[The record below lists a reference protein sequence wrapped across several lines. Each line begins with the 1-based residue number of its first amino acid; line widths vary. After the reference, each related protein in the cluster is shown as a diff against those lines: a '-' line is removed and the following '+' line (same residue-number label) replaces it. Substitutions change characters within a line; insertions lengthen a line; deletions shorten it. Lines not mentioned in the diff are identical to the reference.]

1 MPKHNVSPVTLCELF
16 RELLGNLS
24 CEVELWGGLGECACV
39 VTRRH
44 REVPSP
50 QQNAVITQR
59 VYKTAAGKTFHSGE
73 VCHLHLTQIKIKE
86 DKTNLILEQLVI
98 LGGWSG
104 EDDKNDLITMVQM
117 QARTSNIYFRISP
130 VTHVFCT
137 DRWHVYSRP
146 GRPPKRSLGVAIQEN
161 ARLLPHGVPG
171 LLSPGLISPTA
182 CCLVGVE
189 AVESR
194 LALGEMDGSREVA
207 VVAAELAA
215 LSGGVV
221 IGTCHFSFTCCLFS
235 SLDPECPELDPVTG
249 SVQVPDTGTEV
260 TSVMLAAAKTCCG
273 DALQAAGQGLGCGQ
287 EVCKAQG
294 ELGDAVHGL
303 GLTAAAMA
311 EAMKL
316 QKMKLMAMN
325 SLHGSGSQNGTE
337 SENEELNSNAG
348 GSESSWDKDKLQSPI
363 TTGSQ
368 HSLGHPTLS
377 GQSSLGSAHPLSPL
391 QQNHLLTNRIDL
403 PFMMMPHPL
412 LPVSLPPA
420 SVAMAMNQMNHLN
433 TIANM
438 AAAAQM
444 HSPLSRAGA
453 SVIKERIQDSPSPA
467 PSLEDSQRPGS
478 HASSHPSSSVS
489 SSPSQLDNTPDR
501 IAMLTNSRE
510 GELIDQETGTSLKKI
525 QKEKE
530 EEIFAPKG
538 LLKVAVDNARVQE
551 KQIQQEKKELKMEL
565 CRERELRES
574 LERQLTAELQSRAT
588 IQKRLKKEKKAK
600 RKLQEA
606 LEFESKRR
614 EQVEQALK
622 QATSDAGIP
631 DMEIEHNG
639 TQHDSAAM
647 QENRTYIKPTIICS
661 ASFIKPVTILSHLL
675 ISQITFH
682 QVELMEWERLQHE
695 LPRSIEVNGKKS
707 DLSAKELMSSE
718 NQMQKCKLTATLYR
732 HIKEKATHA
741 EEDMAYLKLIY
752 CHNRWSPNPSGYSKN
767 VSDPQLHAKANPAK
781 SVFHPLHIHHTNPS
795 EDRGDAGGTQPVV
808 TTHWS
813 SQQECKDKKPEVCLN

>member
-1 MPKHNVSPVTLCELF
+1 MAVSSAPPVISATSSSGSSSGSVGGPGSLF
-16 RELLGNLS
+16 RADPLYSSSPSESPRLTNSLVNSFLASSGGGAGTGGGGGGGSNECKMVDLHGVKVASFLVEGQELICLPQVFDLFLKHL
-24 CEVELWGGLGECACV
+24 VGGLH
-39 VTRRH
+39 T
-44 REVPSP
+44 
-50 QQNAVITQR
+50 
-59 VYKTAAGKTFHSGE
+59 VYTKLKR
-73 VCHLHLTQIKIKE
+73 L
-86 DKTNLILEQLVI
+86 D
-98 LGGWSG
+98 
-104 EDDKNDLITMVQM
+104 
-117 QARTSNIYFRISP
+117 ISP
-130 VTHVFCT
+130 VVCT
-137 DRWHVYSRP
+137 VEQVRILRGLGAIQPGVNRCKLITRKDFETLYNDCTNASSRP

-171 LLSPGLISPTA
+171 LLSPGLISPTD
-182 CCLVGVE
+182 L
-189 AVESR
+189 R
-194 LALGEMDGSREVA
+194 
-207 VVAAELAA
+207 
-215 LSGGVV
+215 
-221 IGTCHFSFTCCLFS
+221 TLFF
-235 SLDPECPELDPVTG
+235 
-249 SVQVPDTGTEV
+249 PDETQIKF
-260 TSVMLAAAKTCCG
+260 AKLKT
-273 DALQAAGQGLGCGQ
+273 LQIQ
-287 EVCKAQG
+287 
-294 ELGDAVHGL
+294 

-348 GSESSWDKDKLQSPI
+348 IE
-363 TTGSQ
+363 
-368 HSLGHPTLS
+368 
-377 GQSSLGSAHPLSPL
+377 
-391 QQNHLLTNRIDL
+391 L

-478 HASSHPSSSVS
+478 HASSHQSSSVS

-501 IAMLTNSRE
+501 IEEVQIAIPIMKPTLDKVQLAGQTLPPGFPAPFLFADGLSSVETLLTN
-510 GELIDQETGTSLKKI
+510 I
-525 QKEKE
+525 Q
-530 EEIFAPKG
+530 G

-622 QATSDAGIP
+622 QATSGDGLRMLNEAGIP

-647 QENRTYIKPTIICS
+647 QENRTYVKPTI
-661 ASFIKPVTILSHLL
+661 
-675 ISQITFH
+675 
-682 QVELMEWERLQHE
+682 M
-695 LPRSIEVNGKKS
+695 
-707 DLSAKELMSSE
+707 
-718 NQMQKCKLTATLYR
+718 Y
-732 HIKEKATHA
+732 
-741 EEDMAYLKLIY
+741 
-752 CHNRWSPNPSGYSKN
+752 
-767 VSDPQLHAKANPAK
+767 
-781 SVFHPLHIHHTNPS
+781 
-795 EDRGDAGGTQPVV
+795 
-808 TTHWS
+808 
-813 SQQECKDKKPEVCLN
+813 

>member
-1 MPKHNVSPVTLCELF
+1 MAVASAPPVISATSSSASGGGGGGGGVGGPGGLF
-16 RELLGNLS
+16 RADPLYSSSPSESPRLTNSLVNSFLASSGGGGAGTGGGGGGGSNECKMVDLHGVKVASFLVEGQELICLPQVFDLFLKHL
-24 CEVELWGGLGECACV
+24 VGGLH
-39 VTRRH
+39 T
-44 REVPSP
+44 
-50 QQNAVITQR
+50 
-59 VYKTAAGKTFHSGE
+59 VYTKLKR
-73 VCHLHLTQIKIKE
+73 L
-86 DKTNLILEQLVI
+86 D
-98 LGGWSG
+98 
-104 EDDKNDLITMVQM
+104 
-117 QARTSNIYFRISP
+117 ISP
-130 VTHVFCT
+130 VVCT
-137 DRWHVYSRP
+137 VEQVRILRGLGAIQPGVNRCKLITRKDFETLYNDCTNASSRP

-171 LLSPGLISPTA
+171 LLSPGLISPTD
-182 CCLVGVE
+182 L
-189 AVESR
+189 R
-194 LALGEMDGSREVA
+194 
-207 VVAAELAA
+207 
-215 LSGGVV
+215 
-221 IGTCHFSFTCCLFS
+221 TLFF
-235 SLDPECPELDPVTG
+235 
-249 SVQVPDTGTEV
+249 PDETQIKF
-260 TSVMLAAAKTCCG
+260 AKLKT
-273 DALQAAGQGLGCGQ
+273 LQIQ
-287 EVCKAQG
+287 
-294 ELGDAVHGL
+294 

-316 QKMKLMAMN
+316 QKIKLMAMN
-325 SLHGSGSQNGTE
+325 SVHGSGSQNGTE

-348 GSESSWDKDKLQSPI
+348 GSESSWDKEKLQSPI

-368 HSLGHPTLS
+368 HGVGHATLS

-478 HASSHPSSSVS
+478 HASSHQSSSVS

-501 IAMLTNSRE
+501 IEEVQIAIPIMKPTLDKVQLAGQTLPPGFPAPFLFADGLSSVETLLTN
-510 GELIDQETGTSLKKI
+510 I
-525 QKEKE
+525 Q
-530 EEIFAPKG
+530 G

-622 QATSDAGIP
+622 QATSGDGLRMLNDAGIP

-647 QENRTYIKPTIICS
+647 QGRRERRSSRCWM
-661 ASFIKPVTILSHLL
+661 IL
-675 ISQITFH
+675 
-682 QVELMEWERLQHE
+682 
-695 LPRSIEVNGKKS
+695 
-707 DLSAKELMSSE
+707 
-718 NQMQKCKLTATLYR
+718 
-732 HIKEKATHA
+732 
-741 EEDMAYLKLIY
+741 
-752 CHNRWSPNPSGYSKN
+752 
-767 VSDPQLHAKANPAK
+767 
-781 SVFHPLHIHHTNPS
+781 
-795 EDRGDAGGTQPVV
+795 TQAMR
-808 TTHWS
+808 
-813 SQQECKDKKPEVCLN
+813 

>member
-1 MPKHNVSPVTLCELF
+1 MAVSAPPVIAATSSGGGAGGSAGLF
-16 RELLGNLS
+16 RADPLYSSPAESPRLTNSLVNTFLSAGGGGAGAGGGGGNECKMVDLHGVKVASFLVEGQELICLPQVFDLFLKHL
-24 CEVELWGGLGECACV
+24 VGGLHTVYTKLKRLEITPV
-39 VTRRH
+39 VCNVEQVR
-44 REVPSP
+44 
-50 QQNAVITQR
+50 
-59 VYKTAAGKTFHSGE
+59 
-73 VCHLHLTQIKIKE
+73 
-86 DKTNLILEQLVI
+86 ILRG
-98 LGGWSG
+98 LGAIQPGVNRC
-104 EDDKNDLITMVQM
+104 KLIT
-117 QARTSNIYFRISP
+117 RKDFETLYND
-130 VTHVFCT
+130 CT
-137 DRWHVYSRP
+137 NASSRP
-146 GRPPKRSLGVAIQEN
+146 GRPPKRSATLYNLTLHIVYLN
-161 ARLLPHGVPG
+161 FP
-171 LLSPGLISPTA
+171 
-182 CCLVGVE
+182 
-189 AVESR
+189 
-194 LALGEMDGSREVA
+194 
-207 VVAAELAA
+207 
-215 LSGGVV
+215 
-221 IGTCHFSFTCCLFS
+221 
-235 SLDPECPELDPVTG
+235 
-249 SVQVPDTGTEV
+249 
-260 TSVMLAAAKTCCG
+260 
-273 DALQAAGQGLGCGQ
+273 
-287 EVCKAQG
+287 
-294 ELGDAVHGL
+294 

-368 HSLGHPTLS
+368 HSIGHPTLS

-489 SSPSQLDNTPDR
+489 SSPSQLDTTPDR

-530 EEIFAPKG
+530 EVQIAIPIMKPTLDKVQLAGQALPPGFPAPFLFADGLSSVETLLTNIQG

-622 QATSDAGIP
+622 QATSGDGLRMLNDAGIP

-647 QENRTYIKPTIICS
+647 QGAVCTTAP
-661 ASFIKPVTILSHLL
+661 HLC
-675 ISQITFH
+675 
-682 QVELMEWERLQHE
+682 V
-695 LPRSIEVNGKKS
+695 
-707 DLSAKELMSSE
+707 
-718 NQMQKCKLTATLYR
+718 
-732 HIKEKATHA
+732 
-741 EEDMAYLKLIY
+741 
-752 CHNRWSPNPSGYSKN
+752 CH
-767 VSDPQLHAKANPAK
+767 
-781 SVFHPLHIHHTNPS
+781 
-795 EDRGDAGGTQPVV
+795 
-808 TTHWS
+808 
-813 SQQECKDKKPEVCLN
+813 

>member
-1 MPKHNVSPVTLCELF
+1 MAVSAPPVIAATSSGGGAGGSAGLF
-16 RELLGNLS
+16 RADPLYSSPAESPRLTNSLVNSFLSAGGGGTGAGSGGGGGNECKMVDLHGVKVASFLVEGQELICLPQVFDLFLKHL
-24 CEVELWGGLGECACV
+24 VGGLH
-39 VTRRH
+39 T
-44 REVPSP
+44 
-50 QQNAVITQR
+50 
-59 VYKTAAGKTFHSGE
+59 VYTKLKR
-73 VCHLHLTQIKIKE
+73 L
-86 DKTNLILEQLVI
+86 D
-98 LGGWSG
+98 
-104 EDDKNDLITMVQM
+104 
-117 QARTSNIYFRISP
+117 ISP
-130 VTHVFCT
+130 VVCT
-137 DRWHVYSRP
+137 VEQVRILRGLGAIQPGVNRCKLITRKDFETLYNDCTNASSRP

-171 LLSPGLISPTA
+171 LLSPGLISPT
-182 CCLVGVE
+182 
-189 AVESR
+189 
-194 LALGEMDGSREVA
+194 
-207 VVAAELAA
+207 
-215 LSGGVV
+215 
-221 IGTCHFSFTCCLFS
+221 
-235 SLDPECPELDPVTG
+235 
-249 SVQVPDTGTEV
+249 
-260 TSVMLAAAKTCCG
+260 
-273 DALQAAGQGLGCGQ
+273 
-287 EVCKAQG
+287 
-294 ELGDAVHGL
+294 

-368 HSLGHPTLS
+368 HSIGHPTLS

-478 HASSHPSSSVS
+478 HASSHQSSSVS
-489 SSPSQLDNTPDR
+489 TSHPMTIPD
-501 IAMLTNSRE
+501 LTNFSKE
-510 GELIDQETGTSLKKI
+510 VQIAIPIMKPTLDKVQLAGQALPPGFPAPFLFADGLSSVETLLTNI
-525 QKEKE
+525 Q
-530 EEIFAPKG
+530 G

-622 QATSDAGIP
+622 QATSGDGLRMLNDAGIP

-647 QENRTYIKPTIICS
+647 QGAVCT
-661 ASFIKPVTILSHLL
+661 SFYCIHIYHSH
-675 ISQITFH
+675 I
-682 QVELMEWERLQHE
+682 
-695 LPRSIEVNGKKS
+695 NK
-707 DLSAKELMSSE
+707 
-718 NQMQKCKLTATLYR
+718 
-732 HIKEKATHA
+732 
-741 EEDMAYLKLIY
+741 
-752 CHNRWSPNPSGYSKN
+752 
-767 VSDPQLHAKANPAK
+767 
-781 SVFHPLHIHHTNPS
+781 
-795 EDRGDAGGTQPVV
+795 
-808 TTHWS
+808 
-813 SQQECKDKKPEVCLN
+813 

>member
-1 MPKHNVSPVTLCELF
+1 NIFFFFP
-16 RELLGNLS
+16 
-24 CEVELWGGLGECACV
+24 
-39 VTRRH
+39 
-44 REVPSP
+44 
-50 QQNAVITQR
+50 
-59 VYKTAAGKTFHSGE
+59 
-73 VCHLHLTQIKIKE
+73 
-86 DKTNLILEQLVI
+86 EQEFV
-98 LGGWSG
+98 
-104 EDDKNDLITMVQM
+104 
-117 QARTSNIYFRISP
+117 IYFLSIYFKQKISF
-130 VTHVFCT
+130 HLSSYFIS
-137 DRWHVYSRP
+137 SRP

-171 LLSPGLISPTA
+171 LLSPGLISPT
-182 CCLVGVE
+182 
-189 AVESR
+189 
-194 LALGEMDGSREVA
+194 
-207 VVAAELAA
+207 
-215 LSGGVV
+215 
-221 IGTCHFSFTCCLFS
+221 
-235 SLDPECPELDPVTG
+235 
-249 SVQVPDTGTEV
+249 
-260 TSVMLAAAKTCCG
+260 
-273 DALQAAGQGLGCGQ
+273 
-287 EVCKAQG
+287 
-294 ELGDAVHGL
+294 

-368 HSLGHPTLS
+368 HSIGHPTLS

-478 HASSHPSSSVS
+478 HASSHQSSSVS

-530 EEIFAPKG
+530 EVQIAIPIMKPTLDKVQLAGQALPPGFPAPFLFADGLSSVETLLTNIQG

-622 QATSDAGIP
+622 QATSGDGLRMLNDAGIP

-647 QENRTYIKPTIICS
+647 QGAVCT
-661 ASFIKPVTILSHLL
+661 ASH
-675 ISQITFH
+675 
-682 QVELMEWERLQHE
+682 
-695 LPRSIEVNGKKS
+695 
-707 DLSAKELMSSE
+707 
-718 NQMQKCKLTATLYR
+718 
-732 HIKEKATHA
+732 HIRV
-741 EEDMAYLKLIY
+741 
-752 CHNRWSPNPSGYSKN
+752 CH
-767 VSDPQLHAKANPAK
+767 
-781 SVFHPLHIHHTNPS
+781 
-795 EDRGDAGGTQPVV
+795 
-808 TTHWS
+808 
-813 SQQECKDKKPEVCLN
+813 

>member
-1 MPKHNVSPVTLCELF
+1 MAVSAPPVIAATSSGGGAGGSAGLF
-16 RELLGNLS
+16 RADPLYSSPAESPRLTNSLVNSFLSAGGGGTGAGSGGGGGNECKMVDLHGVKVASFLVEGQELICLPQVFDLFLKHL
-24 CEVELWGGLGECACV
+24 VGGLH
-39 VTRRH
+39 T
-44 REVPSP
+44 
-50 QQNAVITQR
+50 
-59 VYKTAAGKTFHSGE
+59 VYTKLKR
-73 VCHLHLTQIKIKE
+73 L
-86 DKTNLILEQLVI
+86 D
-98 LGGWSG
+98 
-104 EDDKNDLITMVQM
+104 
-117 QARTSNIYFRISP
+117 ISP
-130 VTHVFCT
+130 VVCT
-137 DRWHVYSRP
+137 VEQVRILRGLGAIQPGVNRCKLITRKDFETLYNDCTNASSRP

-171 LLSPGLISPTA
+171 LLSPGLISPT
-182 CCLVGVE
+182 
-189 AVESR
+189 
-194 LALGEMDGSREVA
+194 
-207 VVAAELAA
+207 
-215 LSGGVV
+215 
-221 IGTCHFSFTCCLFS
+221 
-235 SLDPECPELDPVTG
+235 
-249 SVQVPDTGTEV
+249 
-260 TSVMLAAAKTCCG
+260 
-273 DALQAAGQGLGCGQ
+273 
-287 EVCKAQG
+287 
-294 ELGDAVHGL
+294 

-348 GSESSWDKDKLQSPI
+348 
-363 TTGSQ
+363 
-368 HSLGHPTLS
+368 
-377 GQSSLGSAHPLSPL
+377 
-391 QQNHLLTNRIDL
+391 IDL

-478 HASSHPSSSVS
+478 HASSHQSSSVS

-510 GELIDQETGTSLKKI
+510 GELIDQETGTSLKKM

-530 EEIFAPKG
+530 EVQIAIPIMKPTLDKVQLAGQALPPGFPAPFLFADGLSSVETLLTNIQG

-622 QATSDAGIP
+622 QATSGDGLRMLNDAGIP

-647 QENRTYIKPTIICS
+647 QGAKTEHTSNLPSCTEGNTYC
-661 ASFIKPVTILSHLL
+661 
-675 ISQITFH
+675 
-682 QVELMEWERLQHE
+682 
-695 LPRSIEVNGKKS
+695 
-707 DLSAKELMSSE
+707 
-718 NQMQKCKLTATLYR
+718 
-732 HIKEKATHA
+732 
-741 EEDMAYLKLIY
+741 
-752 CHNRWSPNPSGYSKN
+752 
-767 VSDPQLHAKANPAK
+767 
-781 SVFHPLHIHHTNPS
+781 
-795 EDRGDAGGTQPVV
+795 
-808 TTHWS
+808 
-813 SQQECKDKKPEVCLN
+813 

>member
-1 MPKHNVSPVTLCELF
+1 MAVSSAPPVISATSSSGSSSGSVGGPGSLF
-16 RELLGNLS
+16 RADPLYSSSPSESPRLTNSLVNSFLASSGGGAGTGGGGGGGSNECKMVDLHGVKVASFLVEGQELICLPQVFDLFLKHL
-24 CEVELWGGLGECACV
+24 VGGLH
-39 VTRRH
+39 T
-44 REVPSP
+44 
-50 QQNAVITQR
+50 
-59 VYKTAAGKTFHSGE
+59 VYTKLKR
-73 VCHLHLTQIKIKE
+73 L
-86 DKTNLILEQLVI
+86 D
-98 LGGWSG
+98 
-104 EDDKNDLITMVQM
+104 
-117 QARTSNIYFRISP
+117 ISP
-130 VTHVFCT
+130 VVCT
-137 DRWHVYSRP
+137 VEQVRILRGLGAIQPGVNRCKLITRKDFETLYNDCTNASSRP

-171 LLSPGLISPTA
+171 LLSPGLISPT
-182 CCLVGVE
+182 
-189 AVESR
+189 
-194 LALGEMDGSREVA
+194 
-207 VVAAELAA
+207 
-215 LSGGVV
+215 
-221 IGTCHFSFTCCLFS
+221 
-235 SLDPECPELDPVTG
+235 
-249 SVQVPDTGTEV
+249 
-260 TSVMLAAAKTCCG
+260 
-273 DALQAAGQGLGCGQ
+273 
-287 EVCKAQG
+287 
-294 ELGDAVHGL
+294 

-348 GSESSWDKDKLQSPI
+348 IE
-363 TTGSQ
+363 
-368 HSLGHPTLS
+368 
-377 GQSSLGSAHPLSPL
+377 
-391 QQNHLLTNRIDL
+391 L

-478 HASSHPSSSVS
+478 HASSHQSSSVS

-501 IAMLTNSRE
+501 IAMLTNTRE
-510 GELIDQETGTSLKKI
+510 GELIDQDTGTSLKKL

-530 EEIFAPKG
+530 EVQIAIPIMKPTLDKVQLAGQTLPPGFPAPFLFADGLSSVETLLTNIQG

-622 QATSDAGIP
+622 QATSGDGLRMLNEAGIP

-647 QENRTYIKPTIICS
+647 QENRTYVKPTI
-661 ASFIKPVTILSHLL
+661 
-675 ISQITFH
+675 
-682 QVELMEWERLQHE
+682 M
-695 LPRSIEVNGKKS
+695 
-707 DLSAKELMSSE
+707 
-718 NQMQKCKLTATLYR
+718 Y
-732 HIKEKATHA
+732 
-741 EEDMAYLKLIY
+741 
-752 CHNRWSPNPSGYSKN
+752 
-767 VSDPQLHAKANPAK
+767 
-781 SVFHPLHIHHTNPS
+781 
-795 EDRGDAGGTQPVV
+795 
-808 TTHWS
+808 
-813 SQQECKDKKPEVCLN
+813 

>member
-1 MPKHNVSPVTLCELF
+1 MAVSAPPVIAATSSGGAGGSAGLF
-16 RELLGNLS
+16 RADPLYSSPAESPRLTNSLVNSFLSAGGGGGGGGGAGAGGGGGGGGNECKMVDLHGVKVASFLVEGQELICLPQVFDLFLKHL
-24 CEVELWGGLGECACV
+24 VGGLH
-39 VTRRH
+39 T
-44 REVPSP
+44 
-50 QQNAVITQR
+50 
-59 VYKTAAGKTFHSGE
+59 VYTKLKR
-73 VCHLHLTQIKIKE
+73 L
-86 DKTNLILEQLVI
+86 D
-98 LGGWSG
+98 
-104 EDDKNDLITMVQM
+104 
-117 QARTSNIYFRISP
+117 ISP
-130 VTHVFCT
+130 VVCT
-137 DRWHVYSRP
+137 VEQVRILRGLGAIQPGVNRCKLITRKDFETLYNDCTNASSRP

-171 LLSPGLISPTA
+171 LLSPGLISPT
-182 CCLVGVE
+182 
-189 AVESR
+189 
-194 LALGEMDGSREVA
+194 
-207 VVAAELAA
+207 
-215 LSGGVV
+215 
-221 IGTCHFSFTCCLFS
+221 
-235 SLDPECPELDPVTG
+235 
-249 SVQVPDTGTEV
+249 
-260 TSVMLAAAKTCCG
+260 
-273 DALQAAGQGLGCGQ
+273 
-287 EVCKAQG
+287 
-294 ELGDAVHGL
+294 

-368 HSLGHPTLS
+368 HSIGHPTLS

-478 HASSHPSSSVS
+478 HASSHQSSSVS

-510 GELIDQETGTSLKKI
+510 GELIDQETGTNLKKI

-530 EEIFAPKG
+530 EVQIAIPIMKPTLDKVQLAGQALPPGFPAPFLFADGLSSVETLLTNIQG

-622 QATSDAGIP
+622 QATSGDGLRMLNDAGIP

-647 QENRTYIKPTIICS
+647 QGIPDTSVELPLRNKGSRKEKL
-661 ASFIKPVTILSHLL
+661 KPVSKFKEVSPSPRSTLDDHLL
-675 ISQITFH
+675 
-682 QVELMEWERLQHE
+682 
-695 LPRSIEVNGKKS
+695 P
-707 DLSAKELMSSE
+707 
-718 NQMQKCKLTATLYR
+718 
-732 HIKEKATHA
+732 
-741 EEDMAYLKLIY
+741 
-752 CHNRWSPNPSGYSKN
+752 
-767 VSDPQLHAKANPAK
+767 
-781 SVFHPLHIHHTNPS
+781 
-795 EDRGDAGGTQPVV
+795 
-808 TTHWS
+808 
-813 SQQECKDKKPEVCLN
+813 

>member
-1 MPKHNVSPVTLCELF
+1 MAVSAPPVIAATSSGGGAGGSAGLF
-16 RELLGNLS
+16 RADPLYSSPAESPRLTNSLVNSFLSAGGGGTGAGSGGGGGNECKMVDLHGVKVASFLVEGQELICLPQVFDLFLKHL
-24 CEVELWGGLGECACV
+24 VGGLH
-39 VTRRH
+39 T
-44 REVPSP
+44 
-50 QQNAVITQR
+50 
-59 VYKTAAGKTFHSGE
+59 VYTKLKR
-73 VCHLHLTQIKIKE
+73 L
-86 DKTNLILEQLVI
+86 D
-98 LGGWSG
+98 
-104 EDDKNDLITMVQM
+104 
-117 QARTSNIYFRISP
+117 ISP
-130 VTHVFCT
+130 VVCT
-137 DRWHVYSRP
+137 VEQVRILRGLGAIQPGVNRCKLITRKDFETLYNDCTNASSRP

-171 LLSPGLISPTA
+171 LLSPGLISPTD
-182 CCLVGVE
+182 L
-189 AVESR
+189 R
-194 LALGEMDGSREVA
+194 
-207 VVAAELAA
+207 
-215 LSGGVV
+215 
-221 IGTCHFSFTCCLFS
+221 TLFF
-235 SLDPECPELDPVTG
+235 
-249 SVQVPDTGTEV
+249 PDETQIRI
-260 TSVMLAAAKTCCG
+260 AKLKT
-273 DALQAAGQGLGCGQ
+273 LQIQ
-287 EVCKAQG
+287 
-294 ELGDAVHGL
+294 

-348 GSESSWDKDKLQSPI
+348 
-363 TTGSQ
+363 
-368 HSLGHPTLS
+368 
-377 GQSSLGSAHPLSPL
+377 
-391 QQNHLLTNRIDL
+391 IDL

-478 HASSHPSSSVS
+478 HASSHQSSSVS

-510 GELIDQETGTSLKKI
+510 GELIDQETGTSLKKM

-530 EEIFAPKG
+530 EVQIAIPIMKPTLDKVQLAGQALPPGFPAPFLFADGLSSVETLLTNIQG

-647 QENRTYIKPTIICS
+647 QENRTYIKPTI
-661 ASFIKPVTILSHLL
+661 
-675 ISQITFH
+675 
-682 QVELMEWERLQHE
+682 M
-695 LPRSIEVNGKKS
+695 
-707 DLSAKELMSSE
+707 
-718 NQMQKCKLTATLYR
+718 Y
-732 HIKEKATHA
+732 
-741 EEDMAYLKLIY
+741 
-752 CHNRWSPNPSGYSKN
+752 
-767 VSDPQLHAKANPAK
+767 
-781 SVFHPLHIHHTNPS
+781 
-795 EDRGDAGGTQPVV
+795 
-808 TTHWS
+808 
-813 SQQECKDKKPEVCLN
+813 

>member
-1 MPKHNVSPVTLCELF
+1 MAVSAPPVIAATSSGGGAGGSAGLF
-16 RELLGNLS
+16 RADPLYSSPAESPRLTNSLVNTFLSAGGGGAGAGGGGGNECKMVDLHGVKVASFLVEGQELICLPQVFDLFLKHL
-24 CEVELWGGLGECACV
+24 VGGLH
-39 VTRRH
+39 T
-44 REVPSP
+44 
-50 QQNAVITQR
+50 
-59 VYKTAAGKTFHSGE
+59 VYTKLKR
-73 VCHLHLTQIKIKE
+73 L
-86 DKTNLILEQLVI
+86 D
-98 LGGWSG
+98 
-104 EDDKNDLITMVQM
+104 
-117 QARTSNIYFRISP
+117 ISP
-130 VTHVFCT
+130 VVCT
-137 DRWHVYSRP
+137 VEQVRILRGLGAIQPGVNRCKLITRKDFETLYNDCTNASSSRP

-171 LLSPGLISPTA
+171 LLSPGLISPT
-182 CCLVGVE
+182 
-189 AVESR
+189 
-194 LALGEMDGSREVA
+194 
-207 VVAAELAA
+207 
-215 LSGGVV
+215 
-221 IGTCHFSFTCCLFS
+221 
-235 SLDPECPELDPVTG
+235 
-249 SVQVPDTGTEV
+249 
-260 TSVMLAAAKTCCG
+260 
-273 DALQAAGQGLGCGQ
+273 
-287 EVCKAQG
+287 
-294 ELGDAVHGL
+294 

-368 HSLGHPTLS
+368 HSIGHPTLS

-489 SSPSQLDNTPDR
+489 SSPSQLDTTPDR

-530 EEIFAPKG
+530 EVQIAIPIMKPTLDKVQLAGQALPPGFPAPFLFADGLSSVETLLTNIQG

-647 QENRTYIKPTIICS
+647 QGAKTEHTSSRPSCTEGTTYC
-661 ASFIKPVTILSHLL
+661 
-675 ISQITFH
+675 
-682 QVELMEWERLQHE
+682 
-695 LPRSIEVNGKKS
+695 
-707 DLSAKELMSSE
+707 
-718 NQMQKCKLTATLYR
+718 
-732 HIKEKATHA
+732 
-741 EEDMAYLKLIY
+741 
-752 CHNRWSPNPSGYSKN
+752 
-767 VSDPQLHAKANPAK
+767 
-781 SVFHPLHIHHTNPS
+781 
-795 EDRGDAGGTQPVV
+795 
-808 TTHWS
+808 
-813 SQQECKDKKPEVCLN
+813 